1 MDDGIQAKI
10 VEIDQRSKSN
20 THRINDLE
28 EDNRA
33 LHQLATSVE
42 VLATKQET
50 IEANISEIKDDVKSL
65 KAIPGGKWEALVKA
79 TVTAI
84 VGASKKLLIGS
95 AAASI
100 VCIILNVLGVLSVE
114 VTLAVIGFAT
124 AIGMFYLWKA
134 KNENRSKY
142 AIKYIQSLPETYTA
156 EEKARFL
163 EIVLKD

>member
-1 MDDGIQAKI
+1 MDDGIQTKI
-10 VEIDQRSKSN
+10 AEIEARSKNN

-79 TVTAI
+79 VLTAI
-84 VGASKKLLIGS
+84 VGAL
-95 AAASI
+95 
-100 VCIILNVLGVLSVE
+100 V
-114 VTLAVIGFAT
+114 GFAM
-124 AIGMFYLWKA
+124 AHAG
-134 KNENRSKY
+134 
-142 AIKYIQSLPETYTA
+142 
-156 EEKARFL
+156 
-163 EIVLKD
+163 VV

>member
-10 VEIDQRSKSN
+10 VEIDQRSKNN

-50 IEANISEIKDDVKSL
+50 IEANVSEIKDDVKSL

-79 TVTAI
+79 VVTAI
-84 VGASKKLLIGS
+84 VG
-95 AAASI
+95 
-100 VCIILNVLGVLSVE
+100 VLV
-114 VTLAVIGFAT
+114 GFAL
-124 AIGMFYLWKA
+124 AHAG
-134 KNENRSKY
+134 
-142 AIKYIQSLPETYTA
+142 
-156 EEKARFL
+156 
-163 EIVLKD
+163 IV